1 MAVIGGVGGVD
12 RALGAIVDLVE
23 GGPPFARN
31 TRAVVVTDDVPG
43 DEIEVSFL
51 DQTSERFIGA
61 ADWSVDPTWHR
72 ATRTTLPD
80 GRSGFTV
87 GPEITRFL
95 RLNVAYLIAT
105 RTGLSAEVVSKVTTL
120 QTARPDAGIGFDADG
135 RPLASRERTLPQPS
149 PTLTL
154 PPPPPA
160 PVVAPPI
167 PLPLAPSVGQR
178 RPRPLFWLLVILA
191 ALAAYYLVT
200 HCVIRIAAFPSSWQN
215 CPLPLPPPPPPP
227 PPPQPR
233 GCQEQGCET
242 GRLQITLIWPTQ
254 DDLDLYV
261 DCPGDTL
268 NFSHRSGSCGDGKLD
283 IDAQNERD
291 MPNPVEN
298 VRWQA
303 PPPNGRYR
311 VRVQLWDFRG
321 RPRPIDYEVQ
331 IRLNDQLRSCKGRI
345 TTPKEAGEQTVISFT
360 LPAAAAPG
368 GVPACTR
375 PQ

>member
-1 MAVIGGVGGVD
+1 MSS
-12 RALGAIVDLVE
+12 IVDLVE

-31 TRAVVVTDDVPG
+31 TRAIVVTDDVAG
-43 DEIEVSFL
+43 DEIEFSFL

-61 ADWSVDPTWHR
+61 SDWSADPTWHR

-80 GRSGFTV
+80 GRSGFMV
-87 GPEITRFL
+87 GPEITRFV
-95 RLNVAYLIAT
+95 RLNVAYVIAT

-120 QTARPDAGIGFDADG
+120 QTARPDAGIGFDAHG
-135 RPLASRERTLPQPS
+135 RPLAGRERTLVPS
-149 PTLTL
+149 PPPPL
-154 PPPPPA
+154 PPPLPPPA
-160 PVVAPPI
+160 LTVAPPPV
-167 PLPLAPSVGQR
+167 PLPLPDDGR
-178 RPRPLFWLLVILA
+178 RRKWFWPWFWVLLA

-215 CPLPLPPPPPPP
+215 CPLPPQPPPPPPP
-227 PPPQPR
+227 PPPPAPPQPPQPR

-268 NFSHRSGSCGDGKLD
+268 YFGHRAGSCGDGKLD

-321 RPRPIDYEVQ
+321 RARPIDYEVQ

-345 TTPKEAGEQTVISFT
+345 TIPKDPGEQVVFT
-360 LPAAAAPG
+360 FMLPAAAAPNG
-368 GVPACTR
+368 LPACTR